1 MLSRLNQINLP
12 FFNPSISAYDLY
24 SHVKTVNGGIP
35 FILDGWL
42 GPSWLASRN
51 CPGKKMEALP
61 VLLLLDPSSKS
72 LDPEPPIFIDPID
85 PKAAR
90 AFILAFVKI
99 EMSMVEIKV
108 TPPP

>member
-1 MLSRLNQINLP
+1 
-12 FFNPSISAYDLY
+12 
-24 SHVKTVNGGIP
+24 
-35 FILDGWL
+35 
-42 GPSWLASRN
+42 
-51 CPGKKMEALP
+51 MEDLP

>member
-1 MLSRLNQINLP
+1 MK
-12 FFNPSISAYDLY
+12 D
-24 SHVKTVNGGIP
+24 
-35 FILDGWL
+35 
-42 GPSWLASRN
+42 
-51 CPGKKMEALP
+51 LP

-90 AFILAFVKI
+90 AFILTFVKLL
-99 EMSMVEIKV
+99 EMSMVEMKV

>member
-1 MLSRLNQINLP
+1 MK
-12 FFNPSISAYDLY
+12 D
-24 SHVKTVNGGIP
+24 
-35 FILDGWL
+35 
-42 GPSWLASRN
+42 
-51 CPGKKMEALP
+51 LP

-90 AFILAFVKI
+90 AFILTFVKI
-99 EMSMVEIKV
+99 EMSMVEMKV

>member
-1 MLSRLNQINLP
+1 MKECEAR
-12 FFNPSISAYDLY
+12 
-24 SHVKTVNGGIP
+24 
-35 FILDGWL
+35 
-42 GPSWLASRN
+42 
-51 CPGKKMEALP
+51 KMEDLP

-90 AFILAFVKI
+90 AFMLTFVKI
-99 EMSMVEIKV
+99 EMSMVEMKV